1 MDGQPYHMRPWDEV
15 LGPYL
20 EVEEHDGYCLA
31 LIGEIPV
38 ILPKDMAARLTEAKG
53 QRIGILRTDCDY
65 RFRLIQEG
73 TKDAGL

>member
-38 ILPKDMAARLTEAKG
+38 ILPKEMVTELKEAQG
-53 QRIGILRTDCDY
+53 QRIGILRTEQDY
-65 RFRLIQEG
+65 RMRIING
-73 TKDAGL
+73 KR